1 MKFTLSWLKEY
12 LDTSATLDDISTKL
26 TAIGLEVEGI
36 NDPAKAFAGFVV
48 GHVLSAEKHPDADK
62 LQCLVVDTGSA
73 QLKVVCGAPNAKAG
87 MKGVFAPA
95 GSFIPG
101 SGITL
106 KKSNIRGQESNGMMC
121 SERELELSQEHNG
134 IIELSD
140 SIPTGSPAADALGI
154 NDPIIE
160 INLTPNRGDCAGIY
174 GIARDLAA
182 AGLGTLKPLNVK
194 PVAGAFKSPVTVS
207 IADEAKCPLFIGR
220 YIKGVKN
227 GPSPQWLQDKLKAI
241 GLRPISTLVDI
252 TNYFTIALDRPLH
265 VFDADKLK
273 GNITVRDAKKG
284 ESFAALN
291 DKSYDLDDGMVAIC
305 DDSGVLGLGGIVGG
319 TSTGVTETTAN
330 VFLEAALFAPLAIA
344 KTGQKLQIDSDAR
357 YRFERGIDP
366 AFTPVGAEL
375 ATQMIIDLCGG
386 TASEIVTAGK
396 VPATRTTIIYAPKKL
411 LALGGLDLPHEKQKE
426 ILKALGFSSLR
437 ESLYQQDDVQYES
450 VSDEN
455 TPPPFSDLND
465 YQIHDKH
472 TWILVRPSWRN
483 DVEGSAD
490 IVEEVLRIHGYD
502 NIPAVYVR
510 PPAEER
516 RAAINTL
523 SKRAISTRRMLAA
536 RGLSETITWSFMD
549 EPTADLFGVNAQ
561 QNKKALT
568 LTNPISVELAVMRPS
583 ILPNLVHAAGRNTDR
598 GYPDAALFEI
608 GNIYRSVEAE
618 GQLMTATGLRS
629 GAAVSRHWSGPARD
643 VDVFD
648 AKADALA
655 VLENCGV
662 NINNLV
668 VSNDA
673 PEWYHPGRSGS
684 LRLGP
689 TVLAHFGELHPSVL
703 MTLKRDEKF
712 AGFEVFLQSL
722 PVAKKKS
729 TAKELLRPSAFQ
741 PLSRDF
747 AFVVDDAVEAEKIA
761 RTIKGVDKNLI
772 AAVSIFDVYT
782 GKGVEPGKKSLA
794 LSVTLQP
801 VEKTLTDDEIT
812 ALSNKI
818 VEAVTK
824 QTGGV
829 LRS

>member
-12 LDTSATLDDISTKL
+12 LDTSASLEEISTKL

-48 GHVLSAEKHPDADK
+48 GKVLSAEKHPDADK
-62 LQCLVVDTGSA
+62 LQCLVVDTGKE
-73 QLKVVCGAPNAKAG
+73 QLKVVCGAPNARAG

-121 SERELELSQEHNG
+121 SERELELSAEHNG
-134 IIELSD
+134 IIELPD
-140 SIPTGSPAADALGI
+140 SITTGSNAADALGI
-154 NDPIIE
+154 NDPVIE

-182 AGLGTLKPLNVK
+182 AGLGTLKPLEAK

-207 IADEAKCPLFIGR
+207 ISDEAACPLFIGR

-227 GPSPQWLQDKLKAI
+227 SPSPQWLQDKLKAI
-241 GLRPISTLVDI
+241 GLRPISALVDI
-252 TNYFTIALDRPLH
+252 TNFFTIALDRPLH
-265 VFDADKLK
+265 VFDADKLT
-273 GNITVRDAKKG
+273 GNITVRAAKKG
-284 ESFAALN
+284 ETLDALN
-291 DKSYDLDDGMVAIC
+291 DKSYALDDGMVAIC

-319 TSTGVTETTAN
+319 TSTGVTEATTN

-366 AFTPVGAEL
+366 AFTPTGAEL
-375 ATQMIIDLCGG
+375 ATKMIIELCGG
-386 TASEIVTAGK
+386 SASEVVTAGK
-396 VPATRTTIIYAPKKL
+396 VPAAGKTITYAPEKL
-411 LALGGLDLPHEKQKE
+411 RTLGGLDLPLPRQKE
-426 ILKALGFSSLR
+426 ILAALGFVVN
-437 ESLYQQDDVQYES
+437 DNGKTWDVKS
-450 VSDEN
+450 
-455 TPPPFSDLND
+455 P
-465 YQIHDKH
+465 
-472 TWILVRPSWRN
+472 TWRGDI
-483 DVEGSAD
+483 DGSAD
-490 IVEEVLRIHGYD
+490 IVEEILRIHGYD

-516 RAAINTL
+516 RPAINTL
-523 SKRAISTRRMLAA
+523 SKRAISSRRLLAS

-629 GAAVSRHWSGPARD
+629 GAATARHWSGPARE

-729 TAKELLRPSAFQ
+729 TAKELLRPSSFQ

-747 AFVVDDAVEAEKIA
+747 AFIVDDAVEAEKMT
-761 RTIKGVDKNLI
+761 RTIKGVDKALI
-772 AAVSIFDVYT
+772 SNVSIFDVYT
-782 GKGVEPGKKSLA
+782 GKGVDSGKKSLA
-794 LSVTLQP
+794 VSVTLQP
-801 VEKTLTDDEIT
+801 VEKTLTEEEIT